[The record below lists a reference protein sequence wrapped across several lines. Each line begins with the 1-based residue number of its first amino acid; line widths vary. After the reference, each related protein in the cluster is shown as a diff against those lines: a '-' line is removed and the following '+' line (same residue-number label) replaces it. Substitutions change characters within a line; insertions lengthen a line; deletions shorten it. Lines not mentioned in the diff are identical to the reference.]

1 MTDPTTAEHALAIIK
16 YDWLVSRSWNRLHW
30 ADLTPED
37 AVEIID
43 DGGLEEPVK
52 LACGRT
58 AAYVCIPGF
67 FTRGGAQRCT
77 GCCRATG
84 TPQGTGSPKNSP
96 ECRVLLGLGAAGGPT
111 STPRPAR

>member
-1 MTDPTTAEHALAIIK
+1 MPATPDTTSAEHALAIIK

-37 AVEIID
+37 SAEIID
-43 DGGLEEPVK
+43 EGGLEGPVR

-58 AAYVCIPGF
+58 AGWVGIPGF

-77 GCCRATG
+77 GCCRALG
-84 TPQGTGSPKNSP
+84 YPAGTGAPKNCP
-96 ECRVLLGLGAAGGPT
+96 EIRALLGLG
-111 STPRPAR
+111 